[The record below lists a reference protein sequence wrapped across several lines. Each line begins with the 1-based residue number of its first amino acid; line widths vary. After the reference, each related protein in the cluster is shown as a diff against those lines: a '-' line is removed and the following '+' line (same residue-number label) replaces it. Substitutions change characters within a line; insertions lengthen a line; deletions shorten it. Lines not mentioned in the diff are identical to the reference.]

1 MMIAKIL
8 IGVILGILALTTLT
22 LIIMM
27 VSVYV
32 ECLIESRKDKDN

>member
-8 IGVILGILALTTLT
+8 IGVILGILVLTTLT
-22 LIIMM
+22 LVIIM

-32 ECLIESRKDKDN
+32 ECLIESKKDKDN